1 MSIPY
6 HCFVINNII
15 FSKTDFII
23 IIPMIDHP
31 NIRGKDE
38 VKVGFLW
45 GELGRKRKEAAE

>member
-1 MSIPY
+1 MALLVCCGAYYQKPLKHLEQIR
-6 HCFVINNII
+6 
-15 FSKTDFII
+15 FSQWK
-23 IIPMIDHP
+23 DHP